1 MKYELTKDLETGNRI
16 IDNEHRE
23 LLNAVNALLDA
34 CSAGK
39 GRAQVS
45 STVKFLNDYVDRH
58 FAHEEQLQ
66 KQSGYPG
73 YEAHHAFHEKYKQTL
88 REITAGMSDNCS
100 IADLAK
106 LNGHVSLLVSH
117 IRTEDKKLGAFLNK
131 EYGHNADRTAR
142 FSGDAPFCYR
152 RALLHD
158 HLHIIILDNPR

>member
-1 MKYELTKDLETGNRI
+1 MRYEFTKDLETGNRI

-39 GRAQVS
+39 GRSQMS

-131 EYGHNADRTAR
+131 
-142 FSGDAPFCYR
+142 
-152 RALLHD
+152 
-158 HLHIIILDNPR
+158 